1 MEKELKSTIRQFI
14 LSGVNE
20 SREVARPDV
29 FWQNLRN
36 TGTELWLDTG
46 DMDEAAKNWSAEMTA
61 LTTNNTLLNA
71 EIQKGIY
78 DDLMLRSRDLFKN
91 MTLRQQVVEIAFI
104 LNARHGLR
112 LAEKFGGFVSVELH
126 TDTAHDIESIV
137 QYGLRYAEINPR
149 QFIVKVPYTAS
160 GMLGARILHE
170 KGVRI
175 NFTLEFSARQNLLA
189 TAIAQPD
196 YVNVFLGRLGAYC
209 NDNGLGS
216 GNGVGERTVLSSQ
229 KWVRKMTL
237 QYGLSTRLIAAS
249 LRNASQLESLA
260 GTDVYTMPVK
270 VAAEGRKTL
279 SGNFASKLNE
289 DYPVDLN
296 AGAQDIF
303 IEKLWEV
310 NENELLLVRD
320 LVDEMPC
327 CSDTLIEMARK
338 SGCGDMFPVLSEQDL
353 NLIAA
358 DGKIPR
364 HEHWKDRIRS
374 GELAIDTLLN
384 LAGLASFSHDQAQLD
399 HRIESVI
406 TR

>member
-1 MEKELKSTIRQFI
+1 MEKELRSTIKQFI

-20 SREVARPDV
+20 SRVVSHPDA

-46 DMDEAAKNWSAEMTA
+46 DMDEAARNWTAEMTA

-78 DDLMLRSRDLFKN
+78 DDLILRARDLVKDL
-91 MTLRQQVVEIAFI
+91 TLRQQVIEIAFI
-104 LNARHGLR
+104 LNAFHGLR
-112 LAEKFGGFVSVELH
+112 LAQKFGGFVSVELH
-126 TDTAHDIESIV
+126 TDTAHDLESIV
-137 QYGLRYAEINPR
+137 KYGLRYAEINPQ

-160 GMLGARILHE
+160 GLLGARMLHQR
-170 KGVRI
+170 GVRI

-216 GNGVGERTVLSSQ
+216 GNGIGERTVLSAQ
-229 KWVRKMTL
+229 KWVRKMAL
-237 QYGLSTRLIAAS
+237 QYGLTTKLIAAS
-249 LRNASQLESLA
+249 LRNITQLESLA
-260 GTDVYTMPVK
+260 GTDVFTMPVK
-270 VAAEGRKTL
+270 VAAEGRL
-279 SGNFASKLNE
+279 SLAGNFASKVNE
-289 DYPVDLN
+289 VYPVDLN
-296 AGAQDIF
+296 QQAHGIY

-310 NENELLLVRD
+310 SENELLLVRD
-320 LVDEMPC
+320 LVDELPC
-327 CSDTLIEMARK
+327 CGDTLIDIARK
-338 SGCGDMFPVLSEQDL
+338 SGCGDMFPILSEQDL
-353 NLIAA
+353 NVISA

-364 HEHWKDRIRS
+364 HEHWKERIRS
-374 GELAIDTLLN
+374 GDLAIDTLLN
-384 LAGLASFSHDQAQLD
+384 LAGLASFTHDQAQLD
-399 HRIESVI
+399 HRIESII